1 LAKSDSQEYELEDE
15 ARARLDQAL
24 ADLERI
30 VDDKAAQAVAA
41 GDKSIADVAVLK
53 AENGHLKFLID
64 DISMR
69 LDATI
74 ERLQVLLKG

>member
-1 LAKSDSQEYELEDE
+1 MANSDSQEFERVDQ

-30 VDDKAAQAVAA
+30 VDDKAAQAAVA
-41 GDKSIADVAVLK
+41 GDKSSADVEVLK
-53 AENGHLKFLID
+53 AENARLKTLTED
-64 DISMR
+64 VSTR